1 MHDRSCP
8 PALLAVLG
16 VETPSEPI
24 YSFHCH
30 GHTTFPCQKEEG
42 VMFLQNA
49 SISLSFF
56 LLLIHL
62 SSYLL
67 TKLFTFLLR
76 RAISKGQ
83 GDVQLGPLQHENEPV
98 STSDEH
104 LEKDGLVADAV
115 CREDQLFFYTES
127 SAEDSL
133 LTEQGKDSNEKNSLE
148 LEDTFV
154 SESRH
159 GSPPANLD
167 NENLGT
173 ESSNDPMTDVPTPS
187 DCPSPII
194 LASENVTCEDTSH
207 GKETHQNREGKNFW
221 EHEKFLV
228 VNNSDTESKTSFR
241 VEEVHGDH
249 KENFGGSLT
258 GESTSKSS
266 IEWRSSAIL
275 RDSETEYPFSS
286 SSRRS
291 SSNWESYALFRR
303 YDEEMMFFDRVSA
316 QKLSETESLRSI
328 KFQPRSVSQ
337 RIVHRLVTKN
347 KNSSRGG
354 RDPYLELES
363 AYVAQICLTW
373 EALNWNHTNFRRVH
387 SNRDMEGYCCPARI
401 AQQFQQFDVLL
412 QRFIENEPYER
423 GRRPEVYARVRISSP
438 KLLQVPEFK
447 DSEADG
453 GKEEM
458 ISSTEFL
465 KILEDAIRTFMN
477 FLKADKQSYYQTLK
491 SLIKKKSSSVDPT
504 LLHLLKKANKKK
516 KRRLKDLGR
525 QRKCLKKRRIKE
537 EREMEILMSLIDM
550 KVVSRVLRMP
560 DINSERLHW
569 CDEKMSKVR
578 VGNGKIERDSS
589 PLFFPVH

>member
-8 PALLAVLG
+8 QAFLAVLG
-16 VETPSEPI
+16 LETPSEPI
-24 YSFHCH
+24 YSLHCH

-42 VMFLQNA
+42 VMFLLHA
-49 SISLSFF
+49 SISLSFL

-62 SSYLL
+62 SSLLL
-67 TKLFTFLLR
+67 TKLFTFLHH

-83 GDVQLGPLQHENEPV
+83 GDVQLTALQHENEPV
-98 STSDEH
+98 SASDEH
-104 LEKDGLVADAV
+104 SEKDGLVADVV
-115 CREDQLFFYTES
+115 CRGDQLFFYRES
-127 SAEDSL
+127 SARDSL
-133 LTEQGKDSNEKNSLE
+133 LTEQGKDSNEQHSLE

-154 SESRH
+154 SESLH
-159 GSPPANLD
+159 GFPPENPD
-167 NENLGT
+167 NENLGI
-173 ESSNDPMTDVPTPS
+173 ESGNDLIADVLTPS

-194 LASENVTCEDTSH
+194 LASENVACEDRSH
-207 GKETHQNREGKNFW
+207 EKETQNHEEKNFW
-221 EHEKFLV
+221 EDEKFPV
-228 VNNSDTESKTSFR
+228 VTNSDLYSKTSFR
-241 VEEVHGDH
+241 VEGVHDD

-291 SSNWESYALFRR
+291 SSNWESYTLFRK

-328 KFQPRSVSQ
+328 KFQPRSISE
-337 RIVHRLVTKN
+337 RIVHKLTVKN
-347 KNSSRGG
+347 ENISREG

-373 EALNWNHTNFRRVH
+373 EALNWTHANFRRVH
-387 SNRDMEGYCCPARI
+387 SNRDTEGYCCPARI
-401 AQQFQQFDVLL
+401 AQRFQQFEVLL

-438 KLLQVPEFK
+438 KLLLVPEFK
-447 DSEADG
+447 DSEADE

-458 ISSTEFL
+458 ISSAEFL

-477 FLKADKQSYYQTLK
+477 FLKADKESYCQTLK
-491 SLIKKKSSSVDPT
+491 ALIKKKSRSVDPT
-504 LLHLLKKANKKK
+504 LLRLLKKANKKK
-516 KRRLKDLGR
+516 KMRLKDLGR
-525 QRKCLKKRRIKE
+525 QRRCLKKRRIKHE
-537 EREMEILMSLIDM
+537 QEMEILMSLIDM

-560 DINSERLHW
+560 NISAEQLHW
-569 CDEKMSKVR
+569 CDGKMSKVR

-589 PLFFPVH
+589 PLFFPVR